1 MVFKFVAPDTVNEV
15 AVVPANVVEL
25 DTVKLYNVLA
35 PVTEKATT
43 LAVEND
49 EVPCEVIPFPMYML
63 PAIPIPPFNMT
74 HPVDVDVLAVV
85 EVTAIDDDTEMLPK
99 VDAPDAFTNGNE
111 TLPKVAAPVTVSVV
125 PIETEVPIVTEV
137 PTYNDFAIPTP
148 PV

>member
-1 MVFKFVAPDTVNEV
+1 
-15 AVVPANVVEL
+15 
-25 DTVKLYNVLA
+25 
-35 PVTEKATT
+35 
-43 LAVEND
+43 
-49 EVPCEVIPFPMYML
+49 MYML